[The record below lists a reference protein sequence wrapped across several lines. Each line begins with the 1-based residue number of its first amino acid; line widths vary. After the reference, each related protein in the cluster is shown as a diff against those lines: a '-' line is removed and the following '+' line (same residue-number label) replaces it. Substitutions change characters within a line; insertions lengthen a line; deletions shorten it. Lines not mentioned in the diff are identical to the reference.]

1 MGDHFKVNYHN
12 IVPKK
17 EEEEKE
23 EEVNY
28 HWKRVIQDAKS
39 LRYYRD

>member
-17 EEEEKE
+17 EEEE

>member
-17 EEEEKE
+17 EEEEE